1 MNELKNGTEP
11 TGFECP
17 NCGEIIPID
26 DAVVSIINHGFIY
39 LDGHEHCWLGF
50 NCPLCPAQSTY
61 IRQYRKDL
69 QSPILKDLFDR
80 INAIELSK
88 GFSAVETKKWTY
100 CSFPYKLKKS
110 DLLSQAIIG
119 PETRQLYSEFESV
132 QDIIFDP
139 NITYVEVGKE
149 TNDNKNN
156 AEWACSYW
164 LGNLA
169 MGPAIAIWWYKKN
182 EIINLAKTES
192 ETGFKIFPRCIFYD
206 PIYTAIGNFCWRNKL
221 QYDFLKEE
229 TFKLPVTEILNSST
243 KKNLT
248 KSLDFMHILDTV
260 HKDDLFKHTGNKNQM
275 TILSAKPSRL
285 PYKNSSPIAG
295 VLHDKF
301 SKTVW
306 ENFTKDHIQKPLI
319 YLADKFIDEYV
330 ELSKHIDFKYQSVWE
345 LKERYLKEIY
355 DIVQSRYKR
364 KIIDE
369 RSKKEELAQVKEAEK
384 AFSTVEIISADSEI
398 NKIKI
403 LISKAP
409 YDRFDH
415 LSILLLGEKGTGKGL
430 FAKAI
435 HQASKRKGRFVRL
448 DCGEK
453 AETLFES
460 GLFGHVKGAFT
471 GADKDKKGAFEDAE
485 SGTLFFDE
493 VGIWPKTFQS
503 KLLGVLQDW
512 EYQPL
517 GSTKPKKVNALIVLA
532 TNKNLDDLVLNNQ
545 FMPDLYDRFQLPQFT
560 IPPLRERKDD
570 IPLLL
575 DHFIE
580 EFDYAIKDDSSPSPI
595 KIDKDC
601 IEFLKRYS
609 WDGNVRELEK
619 IVKNIFFTRNPKD
632 RSPITI
638 DDLPEELKG
647 KKHKSTNGAEMPKT
661 LPGNTKITDE
671 KIQYW
676 MKEFGNNKSHVAKE
690 LGVTYHTILRR
701 CKKLN
706 L

>member
-1 MNELKNGTEP
+1 MNEPKNGTEP
-11 TGFECP
+11 TGFECSH
-17 NCGEIIPID
+17 CGKNIPID
-26 DAVVSIINHGFIY
+26 DAVVSIVNHGFIY
-39 LDGHEHCWLGF
+39 LDGHTHRWFGF
-50 NCPLCPAQSTY
+50 NCPLCPAKSTY

-69 QSPILKDLFDR
+69 QPPIVNDLFGR
-80 INAIELSK
+80 INAIELSE
-88 GFSAVETKKWTY
+88 GFSADDTKKWTY

-119 PETRQLYSEFESV
+119 PEIHQLHSEFESV
-132 QDIIFDP
+132 QNIVFDP
-139 NITYVEVGKE
+139 DITDVAVGEE

-164 LGNLA
+164 VGRLA
-169 MGPAIAIWWYKKN
+169 MGPVIAIWWYKKN

-192 ETGFKIFPRCIFYD
+192 ETGFKIFPRRIFYD
-206 PIYTAIGNFCWRNKL
+206 PIYIAIGNLCWRNKL
-221 QYDFLKEE
+221 QYDFLKDG
-229 TFKLPVTEILNSST
+229 TLKLPVTEILNSST
-243 KKNLT
+243 KKDLT

-260 HKDDLFKHTGNKNQM
+260 HQDDLFKHTGNKNQM

-306 ENFTKDHIQKPLI
+306 ENFTKDYIQKSLI

-330 ELSKHIDFKYQSVWE
+330 EISKHTDFKYQSVWE

-384 AFSTVEIISADSEI
+384 AFSGVEIISVDSEI

-403 LISKAP
+403 LISKAS
-409 YDRFDH
+409 YNRFDH
-415 LSILLLGEKGTGKGL
+415 LSILLLGERGTGKDL

-435 HQASKRKGRFVRL
+435 HQASKREGRFVKFT
-448 DCGEK
+448 CGER
-453 AETLFES
+453 AETIFES
-460 GLFGHVKGAFT
+460 ELFGYVKGAFT
-471 GADKDKKGAFEDAE
+471 GANKNKKSAFEDAE
-485 SGTLFFDE
+485 GGTIFFDE
-493 VGIWPKTFQS
+493 VGNWPKSLQS

-512 EYQPL
+512 EYSPV

-532 TNKNLDDLVLNNQ
+532 TNKNLDDLVFNKQ
-545 FMPDLYDRFQLPQFT
+545 FMPDLYDRFRRPQFT

-575 DHFIE
+575 DHFI
-580 EFDYAIKDDSSPSPI
+580 KKNSSLTPI

-601 IEFLKRYS
+601 IELLKGYS
-609 WDGNVRELEK
+609 WDGNVRELEN
-619 IVKNIFFTRNPKD
+619 IVTDIFFKRNPED
-632 RSPITI
+632 RSPLTI
-638 DDLPEELKG
+638 EDMPAELVG
-647 KKHKSTNGAEMPKT
+647 KKHKSTNGPERPKT

-671 KIQYW
+671 QIVYW
-676 MKEFGNNKSHVAKE
+676 MEKFNYNKTQVK
-690 LGVTYHTILRR
+690 
-701 CKKLN
+701 KKLGCCWN
-706 L
+706 TIDRRWKKIVSNAQND